1 MLSIGGIDYEVGFG
15 DPRFTGVNEAGE
27 EVEHHA
33 VAHVNFMDAKIMI
46 TPEMGDQFIDLSF
59 LHEVVHA
66 ITFSMG
72 YQPGS
77 IIPNDEVFTEG
88 FANILLQ
95 VMNQILEFNMEHP
108 HYEESYEEDEEV
120 IDLLEDVEELDYS
133 EFYVGNVENDDEE
146 EYNMLNIGVIG

>member
-1 MLSIGGIDYEVGFG
+1 M
-15 DPRFTGVNEAGE
+15 NEAGE

-120 IDLLEDVEELDYS
+120 IEVLDDLDYS